1 MTITPARRGTLL
13 LTRADV
19 RELLDL
25 GACIDAV
32 EAGFRAHAEGNTL
45 APGVLGT
52 HASGGGFHLK
62 TAGLTALPGGG
73 AFFVAKINAN
83 FPGNPA
89 RHGLPTIQGVV
100 T

>member
-1 MTITPARRGTLL
+1 MTTTRAHRGTLL

-32 EAGFRAHAEGNTL
+32 EAAFRAHAEGSTL

-52 HASGGGFHLK
+52 HVAGHL
-62 TAGLTALPGGG
+62 
-73 AFFVAKINAN
+73 
-83 FPGNPA
+83 
-89 RHGLPTIQGVV
+89 
-100 T
+100 